1 MKNLFFVSTIL
12 LVFVSTSI
20 FAQED
25 TRNNF
30 KLGVKAGF
38 NYANVYDS
46 QGDDF
51 VADGR
56 FGLAVGAMMAI
67 PLGATFGFQPEV
79 LYSQKGYQGS
89 GTFLGSSY
97 EYTRTT
103 HHVDIPLQLQ
113 IKPSSMISIVAG
125 PQFSFL
131 FQSNNE
137 FTGGS
142 LSADQ
147 QQDFDNDNLR
157 KNLLGIVGGV
167 DINLNPATFGVRAGW
182 DVSQNNGDGTSN
194 DPRYKNQWL
203 QMTFGLWF

>member
-1 MKNLFFVSTIL
+1 MKNLFYVSTIL

-46 QGDDF
+46 QGGDF
-51 VADGR
+51 VADGK

-89 GTFLGSSY
+89 GSFLGSSY

-103 HHVDIPLQLQ
+103 HHIDIPLQLQ

-125 PQFSFL
+125 PQFSYL
-131 FQSNNE
+131 IQSNNK
-137 FTGGS
+137 FTGGGIS
-142 LSADQ
+142 TDQ

-157 KNLLGIVGGV
+157 KIFL
-167 DINLNPATFGVRAGW
+167 A
-182 DVSQNNGDGTSN
+182 
-194 DPRYKNQWL
+194 
-203 QMTFGLWF
+203 